1 MYIEIVEFLNVYH
14 GHQISFS
21 TLKKVKALDLHRR
34 SLIPWRATL
43 EEVNNDVQ
51 KELDGSDVNLGYHKI
66 WAGWKKQKILVRIEG
81 VRKTI
86 LELDAEGVH

>member
-1 MYIEIVEFLNVYH
+1 M
-14 GHQISFS
+14 
-21 TLKKVKALDLHRR
+21 
-34 SLIPWRATL
+34 
-43 EEVNNDVQ
+43 
-51 KELDGSDVNLGYHKI
+51 VNLGYHKI